1 MNSIYIIA
9 YTVYCIKWPKGMSS
23 YLPQQSIHVVYS
35 SSRDGLFIV
44 IPAHNYLNI
53 PLLSDNPYSPGISYD
68 VPLPICSMN
77 GIFTVPTLFFLD
89 FCWYIFYTGSMW
101 VIINGL
107 PHASTVKS
115 IISHH
120 LSWPIVPCHDS
131 RSSMLGEILPRGPT
145 CCSVS
150 CRRNVMWQRKEHG
163 VAPCFIGKCPKSTIL
178 DLHIDIYIYMC
189 VCVCLCLWCKYI
201 YI

>member
-1 MNSIYIIA
+1 MW
-9 YTVYCIKWPKGMSS
+9 YT
-23 YLPQQSIHVVYS
+23 HVYS
-35 SSRDGLFIV
+35 YSRDGLFIV
-44 IPAHNYLNI
+44 IPPIIISISHYYPIIHILLESPTMCHYSTHMLHERNI
-53 PLLSDNPYSPGISYD
+53 YSTNI
-68 VPLPICSMN
+68 V
-77 GIFTVPTLFFLD
+77 FLD
-89 FCWYIFYTGSMW
+89 FSWYIFSTWSMW

-120 LSWPIVPCHDS
+120 LSWSIVPCHDS

-150 CRRNVMWQRKEHG
+150 CRRNVMWQRKGHG

-178 DLHIDIYIYMC
+178 DLHVYIYIY
-189 VCVCLCLWCKYI
+189 VCVCACGVNK
-201 YI
+201 